1 MIIHVNS
8 FGSGVCLSWNYLVA
22 FAIPYLGVMSS
33 TDRLDWLTQQISAG
47 RSAYVRFSFNPNTR
61 TEKITFVLQPWE
73 GTYAPTYR
81 PALLNTLLSLRV
93 SMFDNIVTDKGHT
106 HKSQPGSTF
115 IEFWIK
121 TPQTQEANADSTV
134 DVETDA
140 TENAL
145 PSLPDQF
152 PNSLHSAIEGLAPE
166 VSVNIAPAT
175 TTGSTDAV
183 DHVAN
188 MQERIDEL
196 QSDMQAQ
203 VKKLESIVG
212 QKAQACDSTASASA
226 AADIPSEASVSTA
239 YSKEY
244 LSKLAS
250 SGSDKTDKVINLII
264 N

>member
-1 MIIHVNS
+1 LTT
-8 FGSGVCLSWNYLVA
+8 LS
-22 FAIPYLGVMSS
+22 P
-33 TDRLDWLTQQISAG
+33 
-47 RSAYVRFSFNPNTR
+47 TR
-61 TEKITFVLQPWE
+61 V
-73 GTYAPTYR
+73 
-81 PALLNTLLSLRV
+81 
-93 SMFDNIVTDKGHT
+93 T

-196 QSDMQAQ
+196 QADTEAQ
-203 VKKLESIVG
+203 FKKLQSIAE
-212 QKAQACDSTASASA
+212 QTAQACDSTASASA

-250 SGSDKTDKVINLII
+250 SGSNKTDKVINLII
-264 N
+264 NRRGNQEGIHAGIRSLVSYFPTRLDEIAVFLGRQIGLTISDWTHFQEVLMTEMKRPEYQDEDISIAQLLMIKASRPPDRASPGKKKPRRKK